1 MVLLTITP
9 AMQDG
14 LKALRHSDSLA
25 IELSNLDSDPS
36 LHDPAVEDPISHGQV
51 LTLWRFLQDQRRQS
65 GKNNLTKGNPFSY
78 HLDDLLRGS
87 KIYREPVRHKP
98 EPSPEYRALMARL
111 RRDEE
116 ARAYERMINPPPPT
130 ETFEQRF
137 PNSINTKVFA
147 ENSANTHTDD
157 EMTYAD
163 VNRQLA
169 LIINILLSVV
179 ACSAA
184 IWMISSHWSTAKRLG
199 LSMGGSCLV
208 GVAEVAVYAGYIRRL
223 KEARR
228 RGAKHVE
235 IKEIIKTWVI
245 GGENRE
251 EYYAD
256 ATMKLP
262 KCETGDQIRK
272 RKSTRG

>member
-1 MVLLTITP
+1 
-9 AMQDG
+9 
-14 LKALRHSDSLA
+14 
-25 IELSNLDSDPS
+25 
-36 LHDPAVEDPISHGQV
+36 
-51 LTLWRFLQDQRRQS
+51 
-65 GKNNLTKGNPFSY
+65 
-78 HLDDLLRGS
+78 
-87 KIYREPVRHKP
+87 
-98 EPSPEYRALMARL
+98 MARL

-116 ARAYERMINPPPPT
+116 TRAYERMINPQPPV

-137 PNSINTKVFA
+137 PNFVNTKLFA
-147 ENSANTHTDD
+147 ESLANTDTEN

-169 LIINILLSVV
+169 LIINILLSIV

-184 IWMISSHWSTAKRLG
+184 IWIVSGHWSTAKRLG
-199 LSMGGSCLV
+199 LSMGGSGLV

-235 IKEIIKTWVI
+235 IKEVIKTWVI
-245 GGENRE
+245 GGDLKE
-251 EYYAD
+251 EDHTD
-256 ATMKLP
+256 ATTKLP

-272 RKSTRG
+272 RKSTQG